1 MSVNEN
7 IPVSKACIGLKDQ
20 IVNKRKKKVCD
31 RHRKIL

>member
-20 IVNKRKKKVCD
+20 IVNKVKEKG
-31 RHRKIL
+31 I